1 MATEHSIQPPPAL
14 VALRVT
20 SQEMFPRFLAGE
32 YVLYEETDDAAPGDE
47 VVLVMRDGS
56 TKIRKLV
63 ERTDSRVRVAM
74 YSPSSVAT
82 FEASSIST
90 IHPVVGCRKEPEL
103 AALGF
108 VPESELR

>member
-1 MATEHSIQPPPAL
+1 MATKHSIEPPPAL
-14 VALRVT
+14 MAVRVT

-56 TKIRKLV
+56 IKIRKLI
-63 ERTDSRVRVAM
+63 ERTNSRVRVAM
-74 YSPSSVAT
+74 YSPSSAVT
-82 FEASSIST
+82 FEASGISA

-108 VPESELR
+108 VPENEMR